1 MFAWPPSTAAL
12 VAAIQAGEEAILGAI
27 QANTSAILAAI
38 EANTKKVEA
47 NTKLLDQV
55 LAVLNRPTTLG
66 LNLEA
71 GTFKHQPVP
80 TKKGP

>member
-1 MFAWPPSTAAL
+1 VPFTWPPSTAAL
-12 VAAIQAGEEAILGAI
+12 LAVMQADFSAAFAAIEANAAAI
-27 QANTSAILAAI
+27 EANKAAI
-38 EANTKKVEA
+38 EANTK
-47 NTKLLDQV
+47 LLKEII
-55 LAVLNRPTTLG
+55 AILNRPTTLG